1 MTVFTSKYRLFSKAV
16 NLKPNPRQWSARW
29 TIVQRSI
36 YGSSRQLQQQPNA
49 SPTSHQ
55 HQHQH
60 HHQHHHHQQHQQQ
73 FHHQSTTG
81 KSRSK
86 VYRKWSWKAGA
97 GWTILSVLDWW
108 LLAAGGWLTWRGV
121 FLRWTPIGIC
131 MVVAAK
137 WHLHNRDLDK
147 KGLPRTAAKWQAKM
161 YCSLPLRLMSRCWGW
176 MADRKVPK
184 PVRPMIYG
192 LYSTTFGVKMEEAAA
207 DNFKEY
213 RSLGEFFTRPLKED
227 ARPIDPKT
235 SFVSPC
241 DGRILHFGAANSNQ
255 IEQVKGVS
263 YSLEAFLGPPTWTKK
278 DAPEMVEKV
287 KKGASPDSVLY
298 QCVIY
303 LAPGD
308 YHRFHSPTLW
318 KPELRRHFSGEL
330 LSVSPKIAGWIP
342 GLFCLNERA
351 VYIGKWRHGFFSYT
365 AVGATNVGSVE
376 IFMDEKLKTN
386 KWVGLACGSHKK
398 KEYDELE
405 MPDDKYLDKGEL
417 VGQFRMGS
425 TIVLIFEA
433 PKEFKF
439 NLFPGQRVKVGERLG
454 TFEGTEET
462 IEDPEEVK
470 RAIKSL
476 DEPEPVTNP

>member
-1 MTVFTSKYRLFSKAV
+1 MAVYLMPKNRLF
-16 NLKPNPRQWSARW
+16 PNPNPKQWTTRW
-29 TIVQRSI
+29 TIVQRTI
-36 YGSSRQLQQQPNA
+36 YGSRHQQQQQ
-49 SPTSHQ
+49 STSSHQ

-60 HHQHHHHQQHQQQ
+60 QQTA
-73 FHHQSTTG
+73 SG

-86 VYRKWSWKAGA
+86 FRRKWSWKAGA

-121 FLRWTPIGIC
+121 FLRWTPISIC

-137 WHLHNRDLDK
+137 WHLHNRELDK
-147 KGLPRTAAKWQAKM
+147 KGLPRTAAKWQAKV
-161 YCSLPLRLMSRCWGW
+161 YCSLPLRVMSRAWGW

-184 PVRPMIYG
+184 PARPVLYG
-192 LYSTTFGVKMEEAAA
+192 LYSHTFGVKMEEAATA
-207 DNFKEY
+207 DYKDY
-213 RSLGEFFTRPLKED
+213 RSLGEFFTRPLRED
-227 ARPIDPKT
+227 ARPIDSNT
-235 SFVSPC
+235 CMVSPC
-241 DGRILHFGAANSNQ
+241 DGRILHFGAANSSQ

-263 YSLEAFLGPPTWTKK
+263 YSLEAFLGPPTWCKK

-287 KKGASPDSVLY
+287 KRKPSPDSVLY

-308 YHRFHSPTLW
+308 YHRFHSPTVW
-318 KPELRRHFSGEL
+318 KPELRRHFAGEL
-330 LSVSPKIAGWIP
+330 LSVSPKIAGWMP

-351 VYIGKWRHGFFSYT
+351 VYIGKWKHGFFSYT

-386 KWVGLACGSHKK
+386 QWVGLACGSHKK
-398 KEYDELE
+398 KKKETPYDELE
-405 MPDDKYLDKGEL
+405 LPKDQFLGKGEL

-439 NLFPGQRVKVGERLG
+439 NLFPGQRVRVGEKLG
-454 TFEGTEET
+454 TFEGTEDEQE
-462 IEDPEEVK
+462 EDPEEVK
-470 RAIKSL
+470 RIIESL
-476 DEPEPVTNP
+476 CDSEVTAL

>member
-1 MTVFTSKYRLFSKAV
+1 MAVFMPKYRLFSKAV
-16 NLKPNPRQWSARW
+16 SLKPNPRQWSARW

-36 YGSSRQLQQQPNA
+36 YGSRQLQQQPN
-49 SPTSHQ
+49 TSSTN
-55 HQHQH
+55 H
-60 HHQHHHHQQHQQQ
+60 HHNHHQQQQQQHQHQQQ
-73 FHHQSTTG
+73 FHHQSTT
-81 KSRSK
+81 
-86 VYRKWSWKAGA
+86 
-97 GWTILSVLDWW
+97 
-108 LLAAGGWLTWRGV
+108 AGGWLTWRGV

-137 WHLHNRDLDK
+137 WHLHNRELDK

-161 YCSLPLRLMSRCWGW
+161 YCSLPLRVMSRCWGW

-192 LYSTTFGVKMEEAAA
+192 LYSTTFGVKMEEAAT

-227 ARPIDPKT
+227 ARPIDPNT

-241 DGRILHFGAANSNQ
+241 DGRILHFGTASTSQ

-287 KKGASPDSVLY
+287 KKKPSPDSVLY

-351 VYIGKWRHGFFSYT
+351 VYIGKWKHGFFSYT

-398 KEYDELE
+398 KEFDELE
-405 MPDDKYLDKGEL
+405 MPNDKYLDKGEL

-425 TIVLIFEA
+425 TIV
-433 PKEFKF
+433 F
-439 NLFPGQRVKVGERLG
+439 NLFPGQRVKVGEKLG

-462 IEDPEEVK
+462 TEDPTEVK
-470 RAIKSL
+470 RVIDSL
-476 DEPEPVTNP
+476 DDTESTKL

>member
-1 MTVFTSKYRLFSKAV
+1 MAVFMPKYRLFSKAV
-16 NLKPNPRQWSARW
+16 AFKPNPRQWSTRW
-29 TIVQRSI
+29 TIVQRSL
-36 YGSSRQLQQQPNA
+36 YGSRQHQQQ
-49 SPTSHQ
+49 HQ
-55 HQHQH
+55 NSSSTNH
-60 HHQHHHHQQHQQQ
+60 HHQHHHQQQQQQHHQQQQHQQHQQHQQQ
-73 FHHQSTTG
+73 YHHQSTT
-81 KSRSK
+81 
-86 VYRKWSWKAGA
+86 
-97 GWTILSVLDWW
+97 
-108 LLAAGGWLTWRGV
+108 AGGWLTWRGV
-121 FLRWTPIGIC
+121 FLRWTPIGLC

-161 YCSLPLRLMSRCWGW
+161 YCSLPLRVMSRCWGW
-176 MADRKVPK
+176 VADRKVPK
-184 PVRPMIYG
+184 PARPMLYG
-192 LYSTTFGVKMEEAAA
+192 LYSTTFGVKMEEAEPA
-207 DNFKEY
+207 DFKEY
-213 RSLGEFFTRPLKED
+213 KSLGAFFTRPLKED

-235 SFVSPC
+235 CFVSPC
-241 DGRILHFGAANSNQ
+241 DGRILHFGVANSNL

-263 YSLEAFLGPPTWTKK
+263 YSLEAFLGPPTWCKK
-278 DAPEMVEKV
+278 DAPEMIEKV
-287 KKGASPDSVLY
+287 KKKPSPDSVLY

-351 VYIGKWRHGFFSYT
+351 VYIGKWKHGFFSYT

-386 KWVGLACGSHKK
+386 RPHKK
-398 KEYDELE
+398 KNFDELE
-405 MPDDKYLDKGEL
+405 LPNDKYLEKGEL

-439 NLFPGQRVKVGERLG
+439 NLFPGQRVKVGEKLG
-454 TFEGTEET
+454 TFEGVEEQ
-462 IEDPEEVK
+462 EENPEEVK
-470 RAIKSL
+470 RVIESL
-476 DEPEPVTNP
+476 CDSEVTAL

>member
-1 MTVFTSKYRLFSKAV
+1 MAVFMPKYRLFTRAV
-16 NLKPNPRQWSARW
+16 AFKPNPRQWSTRW
-29 TIVQRSI
+29 AI
-36 YGSSRQLQQQPNA
+36 YGSRQLTSASTNHHQQQ
-49 SPTSHQ
+49 Q
-55 HQHQH
+55 QQ
-60 HHQHHHHQQHQQQ
+60 HQQHQQQ
-73 FHHQSTTG
+73 HQQQQQYHQSTT
-81 KSRSK
+81 
-86 VYRKWSWKAGA
+86 
-97 GWTILSVLDWW
+97 
-108 LLAAGGWLTWRGV
+108 AGGWLTWRGV

-137 WHLHNRDLDK
+137 WHLHNRELDK

-161 YCSLPLRLMSRCWGW
+161 YCSLPLRLMSRAFGW
-176 MADRKVPK
+176 VADRKVPK
-184 PVRPMIYG
+184 PARPMVYG
-192 LYSTTFGVKMEEAAA
+192 LYSNTFGVKMEEAAA
-207 DNFKEY
+207 ADFKEY
-213 RSLGEFFTRPLKED
+213 KSLGEFFTRPLKED

-235 SFVSPC
+235 CFVSPC
-241 DGRILHFGAANSNQ
+241 DGRILHFGAASSNL

-263 YSLEAFLGPPTWTKK
+263 YSLEAFLGPPSWCKK
-278 DAPEMVEKV
+278 DATDMVEKV
-287 KKGASPDSVLY
+287 KKKASPDSVLY

-308 YHRFHSPTLW
+308 YHRFHSPALW

-351 VYIGKWRHGFFSYT
+351 VYIGKWKHGFFSYT

-386 KWVGLACGSHKK
+386 KCKK
-398 KEYDELE
+398 KKTFDELE
-405 MPDDKYLDKGEL
+405 LPNDKYLEKGEL

-439 NLFPGQRVKVGERLG
+439 NLFPGQRVKVGEKLG
-454 TFEGTEET
+454 TFEGIEEQ
-462 IEDPEEVK
+462 EENPEEVK
-470 RAIKSL
+470 RVIESFC
-476 DEPEPVTNP
+476 ESEVTAL